1 MLSNWLGHPPRPSER
16 ALPTVGSVNRGGSHV
31 ASAPVGDR
39 AENTM
44 RVLVVGDT
52 VPGLV
57 LTRLL
62 ERDGHT
68 PTLVGRRGDDT
79 LIDAVLAASAAAT
92 VDHLVDGSVAAT
104 ATPVTEIQV
113 NCDCGATAYCAGA
126 DPTSLLLDY
135 RWLRR
140 SLRRAIDPKNRRTA
154 RIHQLQ
160 PCEQGVEVAFAGG
173 ERAIFD
179 LVIGADGPNSF
190 VGFLRANSRE
200 RDGNVQEWTFRIPRP
215 QDWPN
220 GMVESWDDDAVVT
233 ASPVGDGLAVRLGVR
248 GGADGKPM
256 RSTVAAAALSTL
268 RGRLGDAVGNALP
281 ERASYRRLPDP
292 GVDPRWRAER
302 IAFCG
307 NAAAPVGRL
316 SGLAPTLGV
325 EDAVTLVDELARSSS
340 VQDALDRYATERTD
354 RLRTLRAAAN
364 DAAASAVEYL
374 PVQKPGSLG
383 RLAKLRTVGFASVL
397 GGQDCFGDR

>member
-1 MLSNWLGHPPRPSER
+1 
-16 ALPTVGSVNRGGSHV
+16 
-31 ASAPVGDR
+31 
-39 AENTM
+39 M

-79 LIDAVLAASAAAT
+79 LIDVVLAASAAAT

-104 ATPVTEIQV
+104 ATPVSEIQV
-113 NCDCGATAYCAGA
+113 SCDCGATAYCAAGA
-126 DPTSLLLDY
+126 TPTSLLLDY

-140 SLRRAIDPKNRRTA
+140 SLGRAIDPKNRRTA
-154 RIHQLQ
+154 RIHQIQ

-173 ERAIFD
+173 KRAMFD

-190 VGFLRANSRE
+190 VGFLEGNSRE
-200 RDGNVQEWTFRIPRP
+200 RDGNVQEWRFRISRP
-215 QDWPN
+215 QDWPD

-233 ASPVGDGLAVRLGVR
+233 VAPVSDGLAVRLGVR
-248 GGADGKPM
+248 GGADGKSM

-268 RGRLGDAVGNALP
+268 RGQLGDAVGNALP

-325 EDAVTLVDELARSSS
+325 EDAVTLVDALSKSSS
-340 VQDALDRYATERTD
+340 VRDALDSYATERGD
-354 RLRTLRAAAN
+354 RLRTVRAAAN
-364 DAAASAVEYL
+364 DAAARAVEYL
-374 PVQKPGSLG
+374 PVHKPGSLG
-383 RLAKLRTVGFASVL
+383 QLAKLRTVGFASVL
-397 GGQDCFGDR
+397 GGRDCFGDR